1 MTTTPEDRPVNGL
14 EKVAELTRIQ
24 GLPAG
29 RSWKSLTGLWHR
41 KTTVIATLSIV
52 SILLYL
58 VLRFGFHAP
67 SGTNRLPLL
76 ATLALIAAIF
86 ALIAYFTRNDFR
98 WMVGAL
104 VIMATWPYWFV
115 VMAPVTAR
123 LLAMTPGLET
133 RQLVRVWGWLE
144 AGLCVLGAASVVI
157 FLWALS

>member
-1 MTTTPEDRPVNGL
+1 MFSGQLALAFASIFFGCALYMTIVEQSARLALDDQAL
-14 EKVAELTRIQ
+14 LKE
-24 GLPAG
+24 
-29 RSWKSLTGLWHR
+29 WKPSDHR
-41 KTTVIATLSIV
+41 
-52 SILLYL
+52 
-58 VLRFGFHAP
+58 GF
-67 SGTNRLPLL
+67 PLL

-86 ALIAYFTRNDFR
+86 ALVAYFTRNDFR

-133 RQLVRVWGWLE
+133 RQLVRVWGLLE